1 MSFRYLNGW
10 FKVKFEFSKVAVGKK
25 GLWDYSLRDMA
36 CIHFRVTTL
45 LQPLSPFSML
55 LGFCSQYFISNCLCV
70 FVFQRGARLQEE
82 RWFYRERGQTPRER
96 HGQHGRVRR
105 DRPQQVQRGRLVY
118 RPIRR
123 QEEIRR
129 PTGPGRNL
137 TISIDDIRMRQ

>member
-10 FKVKFEFSKVAVGKK
+10 FEVKYKFYKIAVGKK
-25 GLWDYSLRDMA
+25 GTVGLFFGDMA
-36 CIHFRVTTL
+36 CIHFPFTIL
-45 LQPLSPFSML
+45 FQPLSPFSML
-55 LGFCSQYFISNCLCV
+55 LGFCSQYFMSNCLCV

-129 PTGPGRNL
+129 PTGPGCNL
-137 TISIDDIRMRQ
+137 TISIDNICMRQ